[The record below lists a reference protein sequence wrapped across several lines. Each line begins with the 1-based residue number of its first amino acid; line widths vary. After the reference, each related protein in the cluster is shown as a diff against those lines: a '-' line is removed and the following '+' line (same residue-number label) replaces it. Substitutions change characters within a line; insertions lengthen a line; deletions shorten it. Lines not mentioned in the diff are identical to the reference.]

1 MDLPYMYDVCMTRLT
16 HDSTHSTH
24 SIRLLTRL
32 DDSTHSTRL
41 QDALSILFNRD
52 FLRITVKRVFESEM
66 GSSSSAASERWRS
79 VARASASRCA
89 FAGSSKYHG
98 IHCDVGVDFSPAWRS
113 YCRDQPGM
121 PVATGWLWSVIL
133 CLDLLALRHRQ
144 ADIAETYM

>member
-52 FLRITVKRVFESEM
+52 FLRIDSDLYLLDSTRVGAYRYSYTQCI
-66 GSSSSAASERWRS
+66 
-79 VARASASRCA
+79 SR
-89 FAGSSKYHG
+89 
-98 IHCDVGVDFSPAWRS
+98 
-113 YCRDQPGM
+113 
-121 PVATGWLWSVIL
+121 PVIVHVLVNVVMVML
-133 CLDLLALRHRQ
+133 KV
-144 ADIAETYM
+144 